1 MDREII
7 KSDLISITIDVD
19 WACPEVLNDTLSL
32 LNERGISGTIFC
44 THPGINAPGHELAL
58 HPNFRR
64 NGDSMIRLKQ
74 EVGNRFE
81 GLSETEIYKYIVKLT
96 RSFCPEAT
104 GVRAHSLFY
113 DSLLL
118 PIYHEAGLRYESS
131 YLLPLTEGL
140 HPVWK
145 EYDILE
151 IPIYFND
158 HFELKSGMADFK
170 IENLHLEKPGLKVFQ
185 FHPNMLFINAATNE
199 QYLESKPYYHHYK
212 KLLSL
217 RNNNRGARTLFL
229 DLLDWISA
237 NRLQTATLSEVN
249 SEWRNNN

>member
-1 MDREII
+1 MFNDI
-7 KSDLISITIDVD
+7 KSSSLICISIDVD
-19 WACPEVLNDTLSL
+19 WACPAVLNDVLSL
-32 LNERGISGTIFC
+32 LNERRVSSTIFC
-44 THPGINAPGHELAL
+44 THPGIVAPGHERAL

-64 NGDSMIRLKQ
+64 NGDSMTDLKQ
-74 EVGNRFE
+74 EFGDRFD
-81 GLSETEIYKYIVKLT
+81 GLSETEIYRYIVKRT
-96 RSFCPEAT
+96 RSFCPEAI

-118 PIYHEAGLRYESS
+118 PIYQETGLQYESS

-145 EYDILE
+145 EYDTLE

-158 HFELKSGMADFK
+158 HFELKTGMTGFG
-170 IENLHLEKPGLKVFQ
+170 IENLHLDKPGLKVFQ

-199 QYLESKPYYHHYK
+199 QYLESKPYYHDYE

-217 RNNNRGARTLFL
+217 RNKVRGARTFFL
-229 DLLDWISA
+229 ELLDWVA
-237 NRLQTATLSEVN
+237 DKGLQTATLSEVN
-249 SEWRNNN
+249 DGWRNNS